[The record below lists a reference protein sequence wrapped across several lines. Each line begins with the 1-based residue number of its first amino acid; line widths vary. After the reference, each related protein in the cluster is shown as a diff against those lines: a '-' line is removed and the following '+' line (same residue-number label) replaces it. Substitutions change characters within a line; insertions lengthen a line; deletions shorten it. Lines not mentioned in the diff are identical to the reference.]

1 MTVYM
6 NLRLWTLTAVHRNHV
21 CEEQLR
27 RRPPYEAVHLNP
39 LGAGSVAFNRI
50 FSELDPTNTN
60 FSLPQISQ
68 F

>member
-6 NLRLWTLTAVHRNHV
+6 NLRLLALPAVHRNMF
-21 CEEQLR
+21 EEQLR
-27 RRPPYEAVHLNP
+27 RCPPYEAVHLNP
-39 LGAGSVAFNRI
+39 LGAGSVAFNLI